1 MSRKVE
7 VGLNIISFIIA
18 CILMWI
24 AAGLIINGVENLAKG
39 IRVNSFVVSFL
50 VLGIVTSVT
59 EMSVGINAIIL
70 KTPEVFAGNLIGAS
84 FVLVL
89 FVIPLLVILHKGV
102 QFHPNFNAEK
112 TLFFLILILASA
124 LVTLDGVMSIFDAI
138 LLMLMFGFFFYF
150 FQHFKKVEQELETKK
165 INTKALLINSFKILL
180 GAVIVYFSSETLV
193 EKTIYF
199 ATLMHAPTFL
209 VSLFVLSIG
218 TNVPELAI
226 AVNSLAQKKPEIAMG
241 DFVGSAAFNVFL
253 LGLFSLVSGSFTLD
267 TNHFGMMLPI
277 VAFGFLLFFSFSKSR
292 NKLSFW
298 EGVAILI
305 VYLTYML
312 AQISDLLN

>member
-1 MSRKVE
+1 M
-7 VGLNIISFIIA
+7 IA
-18 CILMWI
+18 CTLMWV

-39 IRVNSFVVSFL
+39 IRVNSFIVSFL

-59 EMSVGINAIIL
+59 EMSVGINAIML

-89 FVIPLLVILHKGV
+89 FVIPLLVTLHKGV
-102 QFHPNFNAEK
+102 KFHSNFNAEK
-112 TLFFLILILASA
+112 TFFFLILILASA

-138 LLMLMFGFFFYF
+138 LLILMFVFFFYF
-150 FQHFKKVEQELETKK
+150 FQHFKKVEDELETKK
-165 INTKALLINSFKILL
+165 INNKSLLINSLKILT
-180 GAVIVYFSSETLV
+180 GTAIVYFSSETLV

-199 ATLMHAPTFL
+199 AALMHAPTFL
-209 VSLFVLSIG
+209 VSLFILSIG

-226 AVNSLAQKKPEIAMG
+226 AVNSLAQKKPEIALG
-241 DFVGSAAFNVFL
+241 DYIGSAAFNIFL
-253 LGLFSLVSGSFTLD
+253 LGVFSLVSGTFTLD

-277 VAFGFLLFFSFSKSR
+277 VAIGFLLFFFFSKSH

-298 EGVAILI
+298 EGVAILM
-305 VYLTYML
+305 VYFTYVL
-312 AQISDLLN
+312 VQISDLLN

>member
-1 MSRKVE
+1 MG
-7 VGLNIISFIIA
+7 VGLNIISFAIA
-18 CILMWI
+18 CALMWI

-39 IRVNSFVVSFL
+39 IRVNSFIVSFL

-59 EMSVGINAIIL
+59 EMSVGINALIL

-112 TLFFLILILASA
+112 TFFFLMLILAGA
-124 LVTLDGVMSIFDAI
+124 LVTLDGVMSIFDAM
-138 LLMLMFGFFFYF
+138 LLILMFWFFFYF
-150 FQHFKKVEQELETKK
+150 FQHFQKVENELETKK
-165 INTKALLINSFKILL
+165 INTKSLLVNSLKILL
-180 GAVIVYFSSETLV
+180 GAGIVYFSSETLV

-199 ATLMHAPTFL
+199 AALMHAPTFL

-226 AVNSLAQKKPEIAMG
+226 AVNSLAQKKPEIALG
-241 DFVGSAAFNVFL
+241 DYIGSAAFNIFL
-253 LGLFSLVSGSFTLD
+253 LGIFSLVNGTFIID
-267 TNHFGMMLPI
+267 TNHFAIMLPI
-277 VAFGFLLFFSFSKSR
+277 VGFGFLLFFAFSKSR

-305 VYLTYML
+305 VYFTYVL
-312 AQISDLLN
+312 VQISDLLN